1 MKNNYSGIIVLAVLA
16 LVFACVILVGAG
28 WTDIIRELR

>member
-1 MKNNYSGIIVLAVLA
+1 MSNNYSGIIVLAVLA

-28 WTDIIRELR
+28 WADIMRGLR

>member
-16 LVFACVILVGAG
+16 LVFVCAILVMAG
-28 WTDIIRELR
+28 WVDVIMK